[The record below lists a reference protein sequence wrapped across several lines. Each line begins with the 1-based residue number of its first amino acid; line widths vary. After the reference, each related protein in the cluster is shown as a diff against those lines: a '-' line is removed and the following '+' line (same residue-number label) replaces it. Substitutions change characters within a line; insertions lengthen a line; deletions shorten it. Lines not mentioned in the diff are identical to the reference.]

1 MMQPCLIYL
10 HLISLRWRRWRR
22 RRWRRRRRQ
31 VMSLAAA
38 MGVILNETQAAEY
51 FAAMDSDGGGTI
63 NTPTALLPLSQLG
76 ARTSWF

>member
-1 MMQPCLIYL
+1 
-10 HLISLRWRRWRR
+10 
-22 RRWRRRRRQ
+22 
-31 VMSLAAA
+31 MSLAAA